1 MLCSALPLRFY
12 SIASTKSLMIKKK
25 QEVVYISGGASS
37 GVNFNGW
44 VFSVAG
50 LFFDLFSF
58 VILMPSLILAQEVT
72 I

>member
-1 MLCSALPLRFY
+1 
-12 SIASTKSLMIKKK
+12 MIKKK

-37 GVNFNGW
+37 GVNFNDW

-58 VILMPSLILAQEVT
+58 VILTPSLILAQEVT